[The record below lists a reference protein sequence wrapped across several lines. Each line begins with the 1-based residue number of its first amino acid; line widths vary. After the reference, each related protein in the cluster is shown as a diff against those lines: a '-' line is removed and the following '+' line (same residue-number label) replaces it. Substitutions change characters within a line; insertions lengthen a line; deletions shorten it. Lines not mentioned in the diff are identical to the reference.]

1 LIESNPQIG
10 LSGLMSNYAAPPLLA
25 HSRLVLAREGQRV
38 DPCADVRP
46 AAKVVDV
53 SIVGD
58 RELISRIPRAYGH
71 IVTGKAELRGI

>member
-1 LIESNPQIG
+1 
-10 LSGLMSNYAAPPLLA
+10 MSNSAAPPLRA
-25 HSRLVLAREGQRV
+25 GTRLVLAREGQRV
-38 DPCADVRP
+38 DPCADESP

-71 IVTGKAELRGI
+71 IVTGEGGAHRHLKDAEII